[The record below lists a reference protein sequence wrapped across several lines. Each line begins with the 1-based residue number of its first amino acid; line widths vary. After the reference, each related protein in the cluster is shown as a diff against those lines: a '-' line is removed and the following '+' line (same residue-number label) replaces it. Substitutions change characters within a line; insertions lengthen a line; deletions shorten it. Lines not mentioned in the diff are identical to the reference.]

1 MNILQDFDYMKFQY
15 RKENLH
21 NVFGTVLDTFPHI
34 TGATVTGQVYL
45 WDVLQKIKYNLVHD
59 IDPGTYLINKYVNN
73 EKNVAYDQRKEQLP
87 AICYNARFNGYKD
100 TDHLKSIT
108 NLMFLDIDDFPSKE
122 MALEYKESI
131 IKKYDWIVA
140 CNLSLSKSGLH
151 IIALVDRIVDNED
164 YNAKYDFISS
174 TYFDNLLDKTSKSL
188 TRYTVIPFD
197 YDIYINESPSVLN
210 IDQIIT
216 EHRKGICSA
225 NNLENESLIGNDKEK
240 GTRSAHKEGEIIYTP
255 YTFFEDWH
263 LNHLMNDVARKY
275 KLKFKQEVD
284 EKYFTDPNIP
294 IYVREGIDVIEVRLF
309 HLRDKKIFEGN
320 RHNFI
325 GALTIKMIYLNA
337 GSPDNNDPIVRGDLL
352 KFIQHIN
359 KSICAPPLTYDEV
372 IKSYNANWKRYKE
385 GRVDFSRYYEKKR
398 SFWSKQ
404 CTLTANEKRKV
415 TCKIKNE
422 PIVEETKRRIWEA
435 IEALTASDRKI
446 TQSQVAL
453 ISGLSLSAVKKYRK
467 VFHEYKNM
475 LNAKTNI
482 LEIDGNITCL
492 SEEPDSKQSTDDL
505 AISNSPILNLENGY
519 FELDDTIKIEMAI
532 TETIHVSCSTGNNSH
547 IEYSENQL
555 ELLYLRIF
563 ESLQSKLDE
572 NKKQRMHTEFLSCFH
587 RLPPDD
593 KKLLSTP
600 NKDIHDGDTFW
611 KQVLIEQN
619 VWNTCV
625 KAISE

>member
-1 MNILQDFDYMKFQY
+1 MNVLQDFDYLKFQY

-21 NVFGTVLDTFPHI
+21 DVFGTVLDTFPHI
-34 TGATVTGQVYL
+34 TGANVTGQSYL
-45 WDVLQKIKYNLVHD
+45 WDVLQKIKYNLVYD

-73 EKNVAYDQRKEQLP
+73 EKNLAYDRRKEQLP
-87 AICYNARFNGYKD
+87 AVCYNARFNGYKD

-108 NLMFLDIDDFPSKE
+108 NLMFLDIDDFPTRE
-122 MALEYKESI
+122 IANEYKQQI

-140 CNLSLSKSGLH
+140 CNISLSKSGLH
-151 IIALVDRIVDNED
+151 IIALVDKVIDNDD
-164 YNAKYDFISS
+164 YNTKYDFISS
-174 TYFDNLLDKTSKSL
+174 KYFDNLLDKTSKSL

-197 YDIYINESPSVLN
+197 YNIYINESPSVLN

-216 EHRKGICSA
+216 ENKEGIRSTYIPPS
-225 NNLENESLIGNDKEK
+225 SLNEK

-255 YTFFEDWH
+255 YTFFTDWY
-263 LNHLMNDVARKY
+263 LNHLMNDAARKY

-337 GSPDNNDPIVRGDLL
+337 GSPDNNDPIIRGDLL

-385 GRVDFSRYYEKKR
+385 GRIDFSRYYEKKR

-404 CTLTANEKRKV
+404 STLTANEKRKV
-415 TCKIKNE
+415 TCRIKNE

-435 IEALTASDRKI
+435 IETLNATEQKI
-446 TQSQVAL
+446 TQSQVASV
-453 ISGLSLSAVKKYRK
+453 SGLSLSAVKKYRK
-467 VFHEYKNM
+467 EFREFKHM
-475 LNAKTNI
+475 LDSKVEI

-492 SEEPDSKQSTDDL
+492 SEEPDAKQVADDH
-505 AISNSPILNLENGY
+505 AILNCSIHNLENDY
-519 FELDDTIKIEMAI
+519 FELDETMNIENVDTD
-532 TETIHVSCSTGNNSH
+532 TTSVSCPTGNDSH
-547 IEYSENQL
+547 IEYSEDDL

-572 NKKQRMHTEFLSCFH
+572 NKKHKVHTEFLSCFQQ
-587 RLPPDD
+587 LPPDD

-619 VWNTCV
+619 VWNRCV